1 LRVLLDQ
8 NVPEEI
14 ALVFQALHHIADHTA
29 QLKLERAPD
38 EDIATVARQYD
49 VLVTIDLHRQEPE
62 WLDVNRAIVEHG
74 IKVLRLRPPKPKPAV
89 RALPEWFILMVIRQ
103 LTYEMEAW
111 LDASQAD
118 AVLVTIAREEKAFR
132 QRTRE
137 EVEAILG
144 QRQKPD

>member
-1 LRVLLDQ
+1 MRFLLDQ

-14 ALVFQALHHIADHTA
+14 ALVFQALHHIADHTV
-29 QLKLERAPD
+29 QLQLERAPD
-38 EDIATVARQYD
+38 EDIATVARNYD

-62 WLDVNRAIVEHG
+62 WLAVNRAIVEHG
-74 IKVLRLRPPKPKPAV
+74 IKVLRLRPPKPKPGV
-89 RALPEWFILMVIRQ
+89 KALPEWFILMVVRQ

-111 LDASQAD
+111 LDAFRAD

-132 QRTRE
+132 QRTRA
-137 EVEAILG
+137 EVAAILA